1 MNVYL
6 NLSNLTNNR
15 DIFSIRMEIL
25 KKGYG
30 DTKRTFFVKS
40 IMSIGDRIFITD
52 KFAFENDCEYIVIYS
67 IVQSGKQISKKMLT
81 FKYIECEE
89 FSMEQLSLSKMKIID
104 NKKIKIINEID
115 YRCLNYYVTL
125 NPLLVFRKL
134 EEEYEIYLNGNLL
147 FLKGN
152 LYNIFEY
159 ILSTNDLN
167 RIYTLVSIDEVAF
180 SNYINT
186 LIRKGCIIVYEK

>member
-125 NPLLVFRKL
+125 NPLLVFRK
-134 EEEYEIYLNGNLL
+134 
-147 FLKGN
+147 
-152 LYNIFEY
+152 
-159 ILSTNDLN
+159 
-167 RIYTLVSIDEVAF
+167 
-180 SNYINT
+180 
-186 LIRKGCIIVYEK
+186 